1 MPIREYEN
9 GEKGIGK
16 SRREGGI
23 PVTVKI
29 HSTQRDMTGTGFFG
43 EAASLGENPDEILQN
58 AEKTAENAEAG
69 VYVLT
74 TEGSLFSCGGEL
86 SLEYEESSDEDDE
99 RCRTRISV
107 SSAEPKYVTV
117 TREGSFCTVFAA
129 EEGKRQ
135 YSVYK
140 TPFGNLEMCVYAKRV
155 DNRISENG
163 GILILDYA
171 VELKGM
177 TAQRT
182 KMRVD
187 VKVKS

>member
-1 MPIREYEN
+1 MPIREYET
-9 GEKGIGK
+9 GET
-16 SRREGGI
+16 ETDCGI

-43 EAASLGENPDEILQN
+43 DAVRSGESPDEILEN
-58 AEKTAENAEAG
+58 AEKASQTGEAG

-74 TEGSLFSCGGEL
+74 AGGCLFSDCGGF
-86 SLEYEESSDEDDE
+86 SLEYEEDGADEDE
-99 RCRTRISV
+99 RCKTRISF
-107 SSAEPKYVTV
+107 SPCEPKYVTV
-117 TREGSFCTVFAA
+117 TRDGAFCTVFAV

-163 GILILDYA
+163 GTLILDYA

-187 VKVKS
+187 VKVNK